1 MLCGSLGELAP
12 PGPGWRWRDGGRDR
26 SQPFPPRVNFVQL
39 SYHESDDCFFYTRCD
54 CSAEQGGTG
63 GVAPV
68 GRALRASRCARGGAC
83 DHGTWES
90 PNAHSCHSRHSRS
103 PPAAHAARSCSA
115 ARSESSPHPTGAY
128 GRRLYG
134 SLRELAPPHRGIRA
148 QALRLAQRA
157 RPTPPGHTGAG
168 SAARSESSPHPTG
181 AYGRRLC
188 GSLGELAPTRTGV
201 AALPV
206 GRALR
211 ASRGAWG
218 ATLPD
223 RDARPRFEGDPVG
236 PVVR

>member
-39 SYHESDDCFFYTRCD
+39 SYHESDDCFFYTWCD

-128 GRRLYG
+128 GRRL
-134 SLRELAPPHRGIRA
+134 
-148 QALRLAQRA
+148 
-157 RPTPPGHTGAG
+157 
-168 SAARSESSPHPTG
+168 
-181 AYGRRLC
+181 C